1 MEGGKS
7 GAAGRCGSGW
17 VAELWG
23 RGLIP
28 ELEKAS
34 LTHIAPTPSL
44 VGPGATSARGQRWV
58 SPSLGLQ
65 RPRAFRT
72 AEAALRAAVRVSKA
86 TPGGHRGDDSG
97 TAVLPPRRGTSRPS
111 RRGRLRLGC

>member
-34 LTHIAPTPSL
+34 LTHIAPTPRL